1 MPIALANLPMDGPI
15 AFPAPSEGRTSVSA
29 VWKGETFIVGEKS
42 CRVLSYGVGQS
53 GWDENLTR
61 LHEETA
67 GKDHFMDVASRRHA
81 IDEVERSIAH
91 APSTIIEIGCSSGFL
106 LRELVQR
113 LPGHLIIGS
122 DYTLG
127 TLQALAPQAPGVPL
141 LHFDLRRCPLPD
153 GFADVAVLLNVLEH
167 IEDDET
173 ALAQVYRILRPGGT
187 AVIEVPA
194 QSSLLDTYDRVLMH
208 FRRYDMPQL
217 IDLLRRTGFTI
228 ERRSHLGFFLFPPFY
243 LSKRLN
249 QMRYRAG
256 QDIDEQ
262 ALVTHMIM
270 NTARSSPLMRYLM
283 AVEHWLRQRIYLPFG
298 IRCLI
303 TCRKPAR

>member
-1 MPIALANLPMDGPI
+1 MDAPF
-15 AFPAPSEGRTSVSA
+15 AFPSPSKARASVAA
-29 VWKGETFIVGEKS
+29 VWTGEAFSVGGKS

-61 LHEETA
+61 LHEESA

-81 IDEVERSIAH
+81 IEEIRRSITH
-91 APSTIIEIGCSSGFL
+91 TPSIIIEFGCSSGFL
-106 LRELVQR
+106 LRELVER
-113 LPGHLIIGS
+113 LPEHVIIGS

-127 TLQALAPQAPGVPL
+127 TLQTLASEVPRVPL
-141 LHFDLRRCPLPD
+141 LHFDLTCCPLLD
-153 GFADVAVLLNVLEH
+153 GFADIAILLNVLEH
-167 IEDDET
+167 IEDDE
-173 ALAQVYRILRPGGT
+173 AAVAQVFRVLRPGGT

-194 QSSLLDTYDRVLMH
+194 QSSLLDVYDRVLMH

-217 IDLLRRTGFTI
+217 IELLRRTGFVI
-228 ERRSHLGFFLFPPFY
+228 ERRSHLGFFLFSPFY

-249 QMRYRAG
+249 QMRYRAR

-262 ALVTHMIM
+262 ALVTRMIT
-270 NTARSSPLMRYLM
+270 NTARSGPLMRYLM
-283 AVEHWLRQRIYLPFG
+283 TAEHWLRRRIYLPFG
-298 IRCLI
+298 IRCLV